1 MKKESIA
8 IIFIDLNKFKNI
20 NDVYGHLIGDQFLK
34 EFSELLKKVFL
45 GKGLLSRISGDEF
58 IVLYNNFSTDK
69 ELKDFYNKNVVD
81 LFKRVKL
88 INNKFSVSFLAGVAV
103 YPKDGTDLSD
113 LIKKS
118 DYMMY
123 TNKKK

>member
-1 MKKESIA
+1 MK
-8 IIFIDLNKFKNI
+8 
-20 NDVYGHLIGDQFLK
+20 
-34 EFSELLKKVFL
+34 LLKKVFL

-123 TNKKK
+123 TNKKKWIFNELVFFDDEVYKEIEEEETISIELGQAIKIKS